1 MAADEFAVNLLSLQD
16 FQHRLQPRIESAYA
30 ALTAL
35 TTAPGNERP
44 ALGGFHDAQR
54 TADRH
59 QELHDEYVARL
70 RRLVTALT
78 VAQAATAQVIEIY
91 RTVDEISG
99 RNAGQIAGALGAVS
113 EALHGGRR
121 DG

>member
-1 MAADEFAVNLLSLQD
+1 MAADEFAVDLLSLQD
-16 FQHRLQPRIESAYA
+16 FQQRLQPRVEAAFA

-35 TTAPGNERP
+35 TTAPGSDRP

-70 RRLVTALT
+70 RRLVTALA
-78 VAQAATAQVIEIY
+78 VAQSATTQIIESY
-91 RTVDEISG
+91 RDVDELS
-99 RNAGQIAGALGAVS
+99 RTNAQQIAGAVGAVS

-121 DG
+121 NG